1 MLAQTAIETISI
13 PRDSF
18 IDQIKRRVY
27 AGEVRRLMLKQGSQ
41 TIAEFSTPAGVG
53 LLATSIL
60 SAVSALAATLSDCS
74 IEVEYRPTSLDGEL
88 EAPAINWIGVEP
100 VPVDA

>member
-1 MLAQTAIETISI
+1 MLAQTSIETISI

-18 IDQIKRRVY
+18 IDQIKRRIY

-53 LLATSIL
+53 ALATSIL
-60 SAVSALAATLSDCS
+60 SAVSALAATLSDCR
-74 IEVEYRPTSLDGEL
+74 IEVEYRSSTLDAEP
-88 EAPAINWIGVEP
+88 EATAINWIGVEP
-100 VPVDA
+100 VPADA